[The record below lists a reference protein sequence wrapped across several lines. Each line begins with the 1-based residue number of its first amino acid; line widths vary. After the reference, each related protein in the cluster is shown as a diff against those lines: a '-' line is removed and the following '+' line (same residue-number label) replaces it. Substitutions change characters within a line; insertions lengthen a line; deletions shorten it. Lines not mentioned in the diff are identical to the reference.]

1 MCVQEQTW
9 HDQYMIPGS
18 PVFTLPE
25 DVALLDVR
33 EDDEWTAGHA
43 PQAVHVPMGQVSLRV
58 KEIAA
63 SFPESPVYVVC
74 RSGMRSA
81 QITAYLLEIGL
92 DAVNVEGG
100 MESWVA
106 DGRPLV
112 SETSAPPQVL

>member
-1 MCVQEQTW
+1 MW
-9 HDQYMIPGS
+9 HDQYMIPGL

-25 DVALLDVR
+25 GVVLLDVR

-43 PQAVHVPMGQVSLRV
+43 PQAIHVPMGQVSQRV

-63 SFPESPVYVVC
+63 AFPEPPVYVVC
-74 RSGMRSA
+74 RSGVRSA
-81 QITAYLLEIGL
+81 QITAYLVGIGL

-106 DGRPLV
+106 DGRRLV
-112 SETSAPPQVL
+112 AETSSPPQVL